1 MAVRKVIQ
9 AGNPILR
16 EKSKIV
22 SDIGSEKVQKIIQDL
37 IDSMGKDQSVG
48 MAVPQIGKGLRIFVS
63 EIRKTKYRN
72 PSSTSKLNIYINP
85 KIIELSKDEAVGYE
99 GCTSVAIGQ
108 FFGPVKRPSG
118 VVVEAFDR
126 KGKKF
131 SLEAKGLLARV
142 IQHEYDHLEGILFTD
157 KIDDWKK
164 IMSYEEY
171 IKMRST
177 ARPSEQKSS

>member
-9 AGNPILR
+9 AGNHSLR
-16 EKSKIV
+16 EKSKTV

-37 IDSMGKDQSVG
+37 IDSMRKNQSVG
-48 MAVPQIGKGLRIFVS
+48 IASPQIGKELRIFAS
-63 EIRKTKYRN
+63 EIRKTKYRS
-72 PSSTSKLNIYINP
+72 PSSTNRLKIYINP
-85 KIIELSKDEAVGYE
+85 KIIKLSRQETVGYE
-99 GCTSVAIGQ
+99 GCFSVAHAQ

-118 VVVEAFDR
+118 VTVEAFDR
-126 KGKKF
+126 NGRKF
-131 SLEAKGLLARV
+131 SLEAKDLLARV

-164 IMSYEEY
+164 VMSYEEY

-177 ARPSEQKSS
+177 ARPGKQKSP

>member
-37 IDSMGKDQSVG
+37 IDSMRKNQSVG
-48 MAVPQIGKGLRIFVS
+48 IAAPQIGKGLRIFAS
-63 EIRKTKYRN
+63 EIRKTKYRS
-72 PSSTSKLNIYINP
+72 PSKVSRLKIYINP
-85 KIIELSKDEAVGYE
+85 KIIKLSKDEAVGYE
-99 GCTSVAIGQ
+99 GCFSIAHAQ
-108 FFGPVKRPSG
+108 FFGPVKRPNG
-118 VVVEAFDR
+118 VTVEALDR
-126 KGKKF
+126 NGRKF
-131 SLEAKGLLARV
+131 SLKAEGLLARV

-171 IKMRST
+171 IKMRSS
-177 ARPSEQKSS
+177 ARPGKQKSP

>member
-22 SDIGSEKVQKIIQDL
+22 NNIGSEKVQKIIQDL
-37 IDSMGKDQSVG
+37 IDSMRKSQVVG
-48 MAVPQIGKGLRIFVS
+48 IAAPQIGKGLRIFAS
-63 EIRKTKYRN
+63 EIRETKYR
-72 PSSTSKLNIYINP
+72 SSSSASELKIYINP
-85 KIIELSKDEAVGYE
+85 KIIKLSGREVVGYE
-99 GCTSVAIGQ
+99 GCSSVANAQ
-108 FFGPVKRPSG
+108 FFGPVKRPGG
-118 VVVEAFDR
+118 VIVEAFDR

-164 IMSYEEY
+164 IMSFQEY
-171 IKMRST
+171 IKIRAT
-177 ARPSEQKSS
+177 AQSDKQQSP